1 MENKKNIS
9 LERADYPE
17 QVGVSS
23 REIAELIKDFKE
35 SNIEVHS
42 IMVLRHGKV
51 AFETWADPYA
61 PDMPH
66 AAYSV
71 SKSFTSAAVGFA
83 VSEGLLSLDTRVIDI
98 FPEYCEGEPDENLQ
112 ILNVHH
118 LLSMQS
124 GKSVSVF
131 TDKGKNQWIKD
142 FFDAPWKFKPG
153 EGWEYISENQYMLC
167 AMLTR
172 VTGMSVIDYLTPRLF
187 EPLGIDVPFWEKDAD
202 GIEAGGWG
210 LFLKTEDIAKFTL
223 CYQQKGVFN
232 GQQVIPA
239 DWVHKSQ
246 KIQADN
252 SAVNKT
258 PDSQSGYGYCFWRC
272 AGVHGY
278 RADGMFS
285 QFGIV
290 AKDYDA
296 AFIMTAGEV
305 NEQKTRDCIWRHF
318 PKCLIEADAEETLE
332 ERPALAPLDDD
343 LPAMQRSL
351 LEEWLH
357 GKKMK
362 FSKNMVL
369 SAAGFPVSMLPIP
382 IVYMSADK
390 AGGITDIV
398 FEFDEDTCT
407 MSWAE
412 GDEKNTIVCGM
423 DGKPRRSPITLAKM
437 PFTANSTAA
446 WTTQNEL
453 TIHMRPIEAVCQ
465 RIIKFTFDDDEVSF
479 SPSSKPPITAI
490 ADYLKHD
497 MDHFLPQIAPIQTL
511 GVKAFEQ
518 AHHVLDVTHKG
529 KFVDEDAEKE
539 KEKKKDKDKEKD
551 RDKEKEKE
559 KKREKR
565 RERRNKNANIKR
577 VAQFSKVSF
586 ENFCESWADDFGG
599 TPEEIREIYD
609 GINLPRRATSGSAG
623 YDVFSPV
630 DFTLEPGQTIK
641 IPTGI
646 RCEIEEGWVLK
657 IYPRSGLGFKF
668 RLQLNNTVGIID
680 SDYFYSDNEGHIFI
694 KITNDSNE
702 GKTVEV
708 KAGQGFAQ
716 GIFIEYGITFDD
728 DVTDIRNGGFGS
740 TTK

>member
-1 MENKKNIS
+1 MENKRKIS

-23 REIAELIKDFKE
+23 REVAELIKDFKE
-35 SNIEVHS
+35 SGIEVHS
-42 IMVLRHGKV
+42 IMILRHGKV
-51 AFETWADPYA
+51 AFESWADPYSA
-61 PDMPH
+61 DMPH
-66 AAYSV
+66 AMYSV

-83 VSEGLLSLDTRVIDI
+83 INEGLLSLDTRLIDI
-98 FPEYCEGEPDENLQ
+98 FPEYCEDEPDENLA

-167 AMLTR
+167 AMLTK
-172 VTGMSVIDYLTPRLF
+172 VTGMSVIEYLTPRLF
-187 EPLGIDVPFWEKDAD
+187 EPLGIDIPFWEHDID

-210 LFLKTEDIAKFTL
+210 LFLKTEDVAKFTL
-223 CYQQKGVFN
+223 CYQQKGMFN
-232 GQQVIPA
+232 GQQIIPA

-252 SAVNKT
+252 SAVNKS

-272 AGVHGY
+272 AGVNGY

-296 AFIMTAGEV
+296 SFIMTAGEV

-318 PKCLIEADAEETLE
+318 PKCLIEDDSEVTPEEK
-332 ERPALAPLDDD
+332 PALAALDDD

-369 SAAGFPVSMLPIP
+369 SAAGFPASMLPMP
-382 IVYMSADK
+382 IVYMSGDR
-390 AGGITDIV
+390 AGGITDVV
-398 FEFDEDTCT
+398 FEFFEDTCT
-407 MSWAE
+407 MSWVE
-412 GDEKNTIVCGM
+412 GDEQNKIVCGM
-423 DGKPRRSPITLAKM
+423 DGKPRRSPMTLAQM
-437 PFTANSTAA
+437 PFTANATAA

-465 RIIKFTFDDDEVSF
+465 RIIKFTFDDDDVSF
-479 SPSSKPPITAI
+479 LPSSKPPITAI
-490 ADYLKHD
+490 AEYLKHD
-497 MDHFLPQIAPIQTL
+497 IDHFLPSIAPVQKL

-518 AHHVLDVTHKG
+518 AHHVIDVVHKG
-529 KFVDEDAEKE
+529 KFVAEE
-539 KEKKKDKDKEKD
+539 TEKKKDKEKDKEK
-551 RDKEKEKE
+551 EAEKE
-559 KKREKR
+559 KKRER
-565 RERRNKNANIKR
+565 RIRRNKASNIKR

-586 ENFCESWADDFGG
+586 ENFCDAWADDFGG
-599 TPEEIREIYD
+599 TPDEIKVIYD
-609 GINLPRRATSGSAG
+609 EIMLPRRATSGSAG

-630 DFTLEPGQTIK
+630 DFTLKPGETIK

-657 IYPRSGLGFKF
+657 VYPRSGLGFKF

-702 GKTVEV
+702 GKIVEV
-708 KAGQGFAQ
+708 KKGQGFAQ
-716 GIFIEYGITFDD
+716 GIFAEYGITFDD
-728 DVTDIRNGGFGS
+728 DVTDVRNGGFGS